1 MQLTENREPADASVA
16 PGARAAP
23 SPSTDLFDTYA
34 AWRREPVAAFEAW
47 IRRRGLSASSCAVY
61 LDMWRHLERSM
72 SAHHAEIGQWSV
84 ERLAHFIER
93 ETLPNRYRARF
104 LFLIERVFHHLGE
117 LGHNAPN
124 PAFALRHVRAE
135 SPEGPTRFL
144 SRRDRTA
151 LISYCKRRTAALIN
165 QRGIGQ
171 ATWVEW
177 RDLALV
183 ALALGAGL
191 KTYDLQVASV
201 SCIDAAEG
209 MVRPRPRAAF
219 RAPLEAFAVP
229 IVARWLIVHREQG
242 FDAAILFPAVRSKG
256 AFSPRDAGTLH
267 LHKASMFRRIRA
279 VMLAA
284 GVELAPADAEPPNP
298 GTNGRL
304 GRSMGVSGQTLR
316 NTYASLLFD
325 AGLDDDEVMLRMG
338 FRRHTSVERL
348 RAAWEKRQLREAA
361 SRPVATAPAL
371 TDAVA

>member
-1 MQLTENREPADASVA
+1 
-16 PGARAAP
+16 
-23 SPSTDLFDTYA
+23 LFDTYA

-47 IRRRGLSASSCAVY
+47 IHRRGLSASSCAVY

-72 SAHHAEIGQWSV
+72 SAHHPEIGQWSV

-124 PAFALRHVRAE
+124 PALALRPVQSD

-151 LISYCKRRTAALIN
+151 LIAYCKRRATALIN

-177 RDLALV
+177 RDLGLV

-191 KTYDLQVASV
+191 KTYDLQLASV
-201 SCIDAAEG
+201 SCIDVTEG
-209 MVRPRPRAAF
+209 MVRPRPRASF

-256 AFSPRDAGTLH
+256 AFSPRAAGTLH

-284 GVELAPADAEPPNP
+284 GVELAPAAPAPRRT
-298 GTNGRL
+298 GSNGRL
-304 GRSMGVSGQTLR
+304 GRSLGASGQTLR

-338 FRRHTSVERL
+338 LRRHTSVERL
-348 RAAWEKRQLREAA
+348 RAAWEKSELRDAA
-361 SRPVATAPAL
+361 SRAAATPGPLA
-371 TDAVA
+371 DAAA